1 MKSMEE
7 RVELITID
15 GVKIS
20 GIHYKIES
28 PGAGILLLHMMP
40 AAKESWRGFAAKL
53 NEVGIGA
60 LAVDLRGHGESDG
73 GPDGYRTFTD
83 EEHQL
88 SIEDVKTGLKFQNE
102 EGHSPLFV
110 AGASI
115 GANLALNILAED
127 PEIEGAIL
135 LSAGINYRGVQTLP
149 AAKKIRPDQSVYVI
163 AAKDDESKHGNCGE
177 LAEDIF
183 KALATDKKKLE
194 VFDVGGHG
202 TNIFW
207 KHPDLMDRLVRWL
220 QELI

>member
-1 MKSMEE
+1 MVTNDGVNIIGAHYK
-7 RVELITID
+7 VELT
-15 GVKIS
+15 
-20 GIHYKIES
+20 
-28 PGAGILLLHMMP
+28 GAGILLLHMMP

-53 NEVGIGA
+53 NEAEIGA
-60 LAVDLRGHGESDG
+60 LAIDLRGHGESDG

-83 EEHQL
+83 AEHQA
-88 SIEDVKTGLKFQNE
+88 SIEDVRAGVGFQKE

-115 GANLALNILAED
+115 GANLSLNILAEN

-135 LSAGINYRGVQTLP
+135 LSAGLDYRGVETLP
-149 AAKKIRPDQSVYVI
+149 AAKKIRSDQSVYVA
-163 AAKDDESKHGNCGE
+163 AAKDDGNCGKM
-177 LAEDIF
+177 AEEIF
-183 KALATDKKKLE
+183 AALATEKKKLE

-202 TNIFW
+202 ANIFW

>member
-1 MKSMEE
+1 MAE
-7 RVELITID
+7 RVELTTAD
-15 GVKIS
+15 GVTII
-20 GIHYKIES
+20 GAHDKIEP
-28 PGAGILLLHMMP
+28 PGPSILLLHMMP

-53 NEVGIGA
+53 NEAEIGA
-60 LAVDLRGHGESDG
+60 LAIDLRGHGESDG

-88 SIEDVKTGLKFQNE
+88 SIEDVRTGIKYQKE
-102 EGHSPLFV
+102 EGASPIFV

-135 LSAGINYRGVQTLP
+135 LSAGLDYRGVETLP
-149 AAKKIRPDQSVYVI
+149 AAKKIRPDQSVYVV
-163 AAKDDESKHGNCGE
+163 AAKDDGNCGKM
-177 LAEDIF
+177 AEEIF
-183 KALATDKKKLE
+183 NVLATDRKKLE
-194 VFDVGGHG
+194 VFDIGGHG

>member
-1 MKSMEE
+1 MAE
-7 RVELITID
+7 RIELTTSD
-15 GVKIS
+15 GMMIA
-20 GIHYKIES
+20 GAHYKVEP

-40 AAKESWRGFAAKL
+40 AAKESWRGLAAKL
-53 NEVGIGA
+53 TEAEIGA
-60 LAVDLRGHGESDG
+60 LAIDLRGHGESDG
-73 GPDGYRTFTD
+73 GPDGWRTFTAA
-83 EEHQL
+83 EHQM
-88 SIEDVKTGLKFQNE
+88 STADVEAGVKFQKE

-135 LSAGINYRGVQTLP
+135 LSAGLNYRGVETLP
-149 AAKKIRPDQSVYVI
+149 AAKKIRKDQSVYVV
-163 AAKDDESKHGNCGE
+163 AAKDDEMKSGNCGKA
-177 LAEDIF
+177 AEEIF
-183 KALATDKKKLE
+183 AALSTDKKKLE
-194 VFDVGGHG
+194 IFDVGGHG